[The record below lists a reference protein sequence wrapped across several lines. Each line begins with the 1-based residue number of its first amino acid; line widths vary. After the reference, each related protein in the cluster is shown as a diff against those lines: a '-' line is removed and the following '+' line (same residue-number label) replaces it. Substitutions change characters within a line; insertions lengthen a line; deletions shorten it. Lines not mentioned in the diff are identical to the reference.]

1 MRWRS
6 RASMTAMRLRLASGS
21 VLSYLRS
28 LDPRLPR
35 PVWIME
41 AGGLANA
48 FGNGLAF
55 PFLFIYLH
63 NVRGFAL
70 DTVGL
75 IVAASAVAGIA
86 TIPISGAIVDRFGGR
101 RVLAGSLVLLAVG
114 FGVF

>member
-1 MRWRS
+1 MRWRL
-6 RASMTAMRLRLASGS
+6 RASITAMGLETSLTAFA
-21 VLSYLRS
+21 LLDYLRS

-35 PVWIME
+35 SVWTME
-41 AGGLANA
+41 IGGLANA

-75 IVAASAVAGIA
+75 IVAASAWPG
-86 TIPISGAIVDRFGGR
+86 SR
-101 RVLAGSLVLLAVG
+101 RSR
-114 FGVF
+114 

>member
-1 MRWRS
+1 MGLDHCHGPETSLTR
-6 RASMTAMRLRLASGS
+6 MLA
-21 VLSYLRS
+21 YLRS

-63 NVRGFAL
+63 NVRGFL
-70 DTVGL
+70 SSTR
-75 IVAASAVAGIA
+75 SA
-86 TIPISGAIVDRFGGR
+86 
-101 RVLAGSLVLLAVG
+101 
-114 FGVF
+114 